1 MKTILS
7 CTNDIVIFKNQ
18 KLKSPQQSDSRVDSE
33 SCPEDERCEGEPA
46 IYLFLF
52 KNFGQLIYKM
62 LFSYRRGDN
71 PTAPY

>member
-33 SCPEDERCEGEPA
+33 SCPEDERREGEPA
-46 IYLFLF
+46 
-52 KNFGQLIYKM
+52 LICF
-62 LFSYRRGDN
+62 FSRILGN
-71 PTAPY
+71 